1 MPSNYG
7 QSPLIS
13 SPVCALSSLVP
24 MTKIP
29 KPSARHLLWKLCSQ
43 DARSLT
49 ILKPKNTRSRLAKE
63 HAKEIHRFL
72 PRDSLIPVASRYAYA
87 RSPCAY
93 PSRMQL
99 ATAKEIS
106 EQQPLCTYPCL
117 IPVPA
122 CTIPVTKSQI
132 SMPPI
137 HRPYQYPMPNAI
149 YPNQRNPK

>member
-43 DARSLT
+43 DARSTT

-72 PRDSLIPVASRYAYA
+72 PRDSLIPVASLCLCPKPMCVPVA
-87 RSPCAY
+87 
-93 PSRMQL
+93 MHV

-106 EQQPLCTYPCL
+106 EHQPLCTYPCL

-122 CTIPVTKSQI
+122 CTIPVTKAQI

-137 HRPYQYPMPNAI
+137 HRPFRYPMPNAI